1 MSNLIDNAV
10 KYSKESVDI
19 RIATCLYDNYVQIK
33 VKDNGIGI
41 SLAAQNHIFDKF
53 DRGAFDRKSPTDRVP
68 GFGLGLNYVMN
79 VTRSH
84 GGYVGVESQEGKYSE
99 FTLSIPLP
107 TEEEETK

>member
-1 MSNLIDNAV
+1 MRSNIPGSRSRYKITSCRYNQF
-10 KYSKESVDI
+10 
-19 RIATCLYDNYVQIK
+19 TQIK

-53 DRGAFDRKSPTDRVP
+53 ERASINQSNAADGVT

-84 GGYVGVESQEGKYSE
+84 GGYVSVESQEGKYSE
-99 FTLSIPLP
+99 FTISLLVST
-107 TEEEETK
+107 TEETTV